1 MVFNGKV
8 KYILVAAMCLILTAC
23 GSTANAE
30 DDGFGME
37 DSRAKSSSASDSS
50 TSGAATANQSFK
62 AKLEAKGR
70 YTARDVALAVFEQQ
84 KTIVVGSDTVTTS
97 DAQKYTFKYTG
108 KFNTTNKYF
117 NTLGTENVEI
127 EVTTPDGKSMIWS
140 VDVEVVDTTAPVF
153 HFVEKLECDEDETID
168 IKGKVEAIDAV
179 DGEVEVTA
187 LYDKADKDTSAVG
200 EHKIIYSATDKSG
213 NKGTAETTL
222 TINKVFE
229 AKNEDMYVLADGTV
243 TFADRHQEAKSDTLT
258 KGTKVHVN
266 ASVIGTK
273 LVRIEV
279 NGKTVFVP
287 SSKLTKD
294 KPEDKKDEEKEEQK
308 NEDENK
314 NSDNGNSDNGNS
326 NSDNGNSNNGGG
338 NNNSDNGNSNNGG
351 NGGGNGNSD
360 NGNSN
365 NGGNGGGNTTP
376 TNTEPEEETPSNN
389 DNGNSNNGGDGAYQP
404 EDDGYSMNGD
414 ETWNENAVPMHGD
427 PFGWGFEYD
436 YWYDPT
442 TGQCWI

>member
-1 MVFNGKV
+1 MNKRSFIMA
-8 KYILVAAMCLILTAC
+8 ILMTGMMAMSVLTTGCSSADAQTDSTKEGGAA
-23 GSTANAE
+23 
-30 DDGFGME
+30 
-37 DSRAKSSSASDSS
+37 SSSSVADSS
-50 TSGAATANQSFK
+50 SIVSVVTQSYK

-70 YTARDVALAVFEQQ
+70 YTAKDIALAVFEQE
-84 KTIVVGSDTVTTS
+84 KVVNVGTDVVDVSAAKD
-97 DAQKYTFKYTG
+97 YTFKYTG

-153 HFVEKLECDEDETID
+153 HFVEELECDEDETID
-168 IKGKVEAIDAV
+168 IKGKVVAVDAI
-179 DGEVEVTA
+179 DGEVDVTA

-222 TINKVFE
+222 TIKQVFE
-229 AKNEDMYVLADGTV
+229 AKDEDMYVLADDTV

-266 ASVIGTK
+266 ASVIGTN

-314 NSDNGNSDNGNS
+314 NSDNGNS
-326 NSDNGNSNNGGG
+326 NNG

-376 TNTEPEEETPSNN
+376 TYTEPEPEEETPSNN
-389 DNGNSNNGGDGAYQP
+389 DNGNSNNGGGGAYQP

-442 TGQCWI
+442 TGQCWV

>member
-23 GSTANAE
+23 GSKANAE

-84 KTIVVGSDTVTTS
+84 KQIAVGTDTITAS

-127 EVTTPDGKSMIWS
+127 EVTTPDGKSMLWS

-153 HFVEKLECDEDETID
+153 NFVEKLECDEDETID
-168 IKGKVEAIDAV
+168 IKGKVVAVDAI

-243 TFADRHQEAKSDTLT
+243 TFADRHQEAKSDTLI

-287 SSKLTKD
+287 SSKLTK
-294 KPEDKKDEEKEEQK
+294 EDPIAKEKAEKEKEEAEK
-308 NEDENK
+308 K

-326 NSDNGNSNNGGG
+326 NNDNGNSNNGGG

-351 NGGGNGNSD
+351 NGNSD

-365 NGGNGGGNTTP
+365 NGGGNTTP
-376 TNTEPEEETPSNN
+376 TYTEPEPEEETPSNN
-389 DNGNSNNGGDGAYQP
+389 DGGNNDNGGGGYKYKGDYG
-404 EDDGYSMNGD
+404 DDGYYMDDQESGY
-414 ETWNENAVPMHGD
+414 EYHENAVLMHGD

-442 TGQCWI
+442 TGECWI